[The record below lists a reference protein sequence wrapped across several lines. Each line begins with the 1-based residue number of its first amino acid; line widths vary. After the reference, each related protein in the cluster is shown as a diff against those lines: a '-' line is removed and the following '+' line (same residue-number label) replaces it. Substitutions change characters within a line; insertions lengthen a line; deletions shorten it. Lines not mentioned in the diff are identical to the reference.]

1 MKSLLNF
8 LHKRPKKKSKFQRL
22 QEIKSQKI
30 ILTKKVRL
38 DVDSDIDVVLQ
49 YMNKLGI
56 DVKDKSVSQ
65 IEIQIDQLIV
75 QSMSITVN
83 SCPDDAK
90 VKNMGDKFLESLDNR
105 NLLMLKYHVKTLKAW
120 LESE

>member
-8 LHKRPKKKSKFQRL
+8 LHKRPKKKSKSQRL

-65 IEIQIDQLIV
+65 IETEIDQLIV
-75 QSMSITVN
+75 KSMSVTVT

-105 NLLMLKYHVKTLKAW
+105 NLLMLKYHVKTLKSW